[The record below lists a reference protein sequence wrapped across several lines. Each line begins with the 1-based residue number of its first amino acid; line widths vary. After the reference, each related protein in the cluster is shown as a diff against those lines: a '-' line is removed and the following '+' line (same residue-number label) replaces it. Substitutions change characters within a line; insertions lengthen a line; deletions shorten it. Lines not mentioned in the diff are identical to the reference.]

1 MPVKA
6 KDNGLAMNGATSYNV
21 ATPVNGDLG
30 NQPEG
35 EVKMSGP
42 FDLTGRV
49 AVVTGGNGGIGLGIA
64 RGLAGAGASL
74 AIVGRNADKNAEA
87 LGALQALGRP
97 ALAIQADIA
106 DEASVTDTMAKIGAA
121 FGRIDIL
128 VANAGI
134 NIRKPPEDYALEEW
148 HAIIDT
154 NLTGTFLCARAA
166 LPEFRR
172 AGGGKIITIGSM
184 TSIFGGAIVGPYA
197 ASKGA
202 VVQLTKS
209 LAVSWARHNIQVN
222 AILPG
227 FIDTPLT
234 RGGRQSAPEMFA
246 KITERTPAGR
256 WGQPEDLAGLAVFL
270 ASRASDFVTGTAIPV
285 DGGYSVQI

>member
-1 MPVKA
+1 M
-6 KDNGLAMNGATSYNV
+6 T
-21 ATPVNGDLG
+21 
-30 NQPEG
+30 
-35 EVKMSGP
+35 GP

-49 AVVTGGNGGIGLGIA
+49 ALVTGGNGGIGLGIA
-64 RGLAGAGASL
+64 KGLAAAGASI
-74 AIVGRNADKNAEA
+74 AIAGRDGEKNAA
-87 LGALQALGRP
+87 
-97 ALAIQADIA
+97 ALAELKAVGGRAMVIEADIT
-106 DEASVTDTMAKIGAA
+106 DEVSVARMTEEAVNE

-134 NIRKPPEDYALEEW
+134 NIRKPPEDYSLKEW

-154 NLTGTFLCARAA
+154 NLTGIFLCARAV
-166 LPEFRR
+166 LPAFKSASR
-172 AGGGKIITIGSM
+172 GKIIAIGSM
-184 TSIFGGAIVGPYA
+184 ASIFGGGIIGPYA
-197 ASKGA
+197 ASKGG

-209 LAVSWARHNIQVN
+209 LAVSWAQHNIQVN

-234 RGGRQSAPEMFA
+234 RGGRQSAPTMFA
-246 KITERTPAGR
+246 KVVDRIPAGR

-270 ASRASDFVTGTAIPV
+270 ASRASDFITGTAIPV